1 MSTGE
6 KIYHLIKTLWPIN
19 RSITG
24 NGNRETLKILNLINP
39 LLKIKKTKSNQKVF
53 DWKIPL
59 EWNVKNAYIE
69 NEKGIKIVDFKNNNL
84 HLMGYSIPFKGLI
97 SYKDLKKK
105 VNFIKSR
112 PNTIP
117 YTTSYYKKEW
127 SFNMA
132 YSKFK
137 ELKKDEKYFV
147 NIESNFSKGNM
158 NYGEILLPGKSK
170 REILFSTYICHPSMA
185 NNELSGPAVSIFLSK
200 WLAKKKRNYS
210 YRFIFISETIG
221 SINYISKN
229 FKNIKKNVLCI
240 FNLTCVGDNNC
251 TSLMPS
257 KYENT
262 IADRIATTVLKKKKI
277 KYKKYSWLKRGSDER
292 QYMSIGVDIPT
303 ISIMGSKYGEYK
315 EYHTS
320 DDDLN
325 FISSKGLIKSL
336 NIHKELITHIEKL
349 KFPKSTIICEP
360 NLGKR
365 GLYPSTNN
373 VAKKK
378 TKLKKLAKNI
388 LNFLSYADGC
398 NSLEDI
404 SQLIKLDFKS
414 TIELSKLLLKKKLIT
429 L

>member
-19 RSITG
+19 RSISG

-221 SINYISKN
+221 SINYIRKN

-262 IADRIATTVLKKKKI
+262 IADRIATTVLKKKK
-277 KYKKYSWLKRGSDER
+277 
-292 QYMSIGVDIPT
+292 
-303 ISIMGSKYGEYK
+303 
-315 EYHTS
+315 
-320 DDDLN
+320 N
-325 FISSKGLIKSL
+325 
-336 NIHKELITHIEKL
+336 
-349 KFPKSTIICEP
+349 
-360 NLGKR
+360 
-365 GLYPSTNN
+365 
-373 VAKKK
+373 
-378 TKLKKLAKNI
+378 
-388 LNFLSYADGC
+388 
-398 NSLEDI
+398 
-404 SQLIKLDFKS
+404 
-414 TIELSKLLLKKKLIT
+414 
-429 L
+429 